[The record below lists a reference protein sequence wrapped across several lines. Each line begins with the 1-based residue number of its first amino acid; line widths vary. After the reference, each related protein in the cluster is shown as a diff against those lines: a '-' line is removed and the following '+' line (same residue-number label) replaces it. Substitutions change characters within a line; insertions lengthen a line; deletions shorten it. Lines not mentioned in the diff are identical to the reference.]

1 MGLPC
6 VELPRRSTAVVWS
19 CPGLFPKRPSSV
31 LGVPTG
37 ARCAWRRSF
46 ATITRTLAV
55 RSISQTAA
63 LLITQPASIW
73 RVIETGQIA
82 ESLGLCSMGS
92 FLCNLL
98 HLRKKIKKP
107 NVWGLDAK
115 EVLRGT
121 AGQMR
126 RGSTIWMHKQYCE
139 LLHALVERCKFASA
153 CGRALVTASTTLVSE
168 SLPVTLRTVPEQ
180 LGDFV

>member
-73 RVIETGQIA
+73 WVIETGQIA

-98 HLRKKIKKP
+98 HLRKKSRSQMYGDSMLKRYFE
-107 NVWGLDAK
+107 VQLDK
-115 EVLRGT
+115 
-121 AGQMR
+121 
-126 RGSTIWMHKQYCE
+126 
-139 LLHALVERCKFASA
+139 
-153 CGRALVTASTTLVSE
+153 CGEAQPSGCTSNTASSCMLLWRDAN
-168 SLPVTLRTVPEQ
+168 LPRHVA
-180 LGDFV
+180 GHW